1 VKLNLVMSPRRIIVP
16 ATAADREH
24 IRIVQAGDVMPVN
37 VRKVRNGDHWRKF
50 MALCAFVAENHP
62 RFQNIDEVTSFLKYA
77 TKHFTPMFCPDGS
90 VLPLLKSIAF
100 DAMDEGEFREWSAK
114 AKAVIFDDLFP
125 TLDRSLLESEI
136 TAWQA
141 WT

>member
-1 VKLNLVMSPRRIIVP
+1 MSARRIIVP
-16 ATAADREH
+16 ATPADRER
-24 IRIVQAGDVMPVN
+24 IRIVQAGDIMPVN
-37 VRKVRNGDHWRKF
+37 IKRVRNGDHWRKF

-62 RFQNIDEVTSFLKYA
+62 RFQDIDEVTSFLKYA
-77 TKHFTPMFCPDGS
+77 TQHFTPLICPDGS
-90 VLPLLKSIAF
+90 VIPMLKSIAF

-125 TLDRSLLESEI
+125 TMDRDQLDGEI
-136 TAWQA
+136 EQWLS